1 MHSVCEHNRVQTD
14 DYKFVTKI
22 VNSPDV
28 VVVVDD
34 DGVGLNVADDDDIC
48 GVRVCWFVVWTIDGC
63 WICCKLELIICV
75 DKLWFWWL
83 IRVIGSKLITVVAV
97 VILLSLSLIDGF
109 TCINDWDLDD
119 EISAEGIRSSWFVSS
134 IKLVNKVESNE

>member
-1 MHSVCEHNRVQTD
+1 VHSICEYNREQTD

-48 GVRVCWFVVWTIDGC
+48 GVR
-63 WICCKLELIICV
+63 IC
-75 DKLWFWWL
+75 
-83 IRVIGSKLITVVAV
+83 
-97 VILLSLSLIDGF
+97 
-109 TCINDWDLDD
+109 
-119 EISAEGIRSSWFVSS
+119 
-134 IKLVNKVESNE
+134 